1 MTSKVKMFGVSQWK
15 LACHTVLESSE
26 SLSFMIFDQEHE
38 GAQPQHLVQQSVECL
53 QVASEA

>member
-1 MTSKVKMFGVSQWK
+1 MFGVSQWK